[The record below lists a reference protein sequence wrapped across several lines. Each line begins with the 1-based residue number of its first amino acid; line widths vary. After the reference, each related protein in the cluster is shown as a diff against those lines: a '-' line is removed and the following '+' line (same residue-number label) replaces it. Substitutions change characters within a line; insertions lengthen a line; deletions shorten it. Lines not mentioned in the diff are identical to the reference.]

1 MNVSS
6 AWRTSAAIAVLA
18 TAPLIV
24 TAAESNPAAAGAAAA
39 SVPRAEMRQWL
50 ADGERG
56 LWIQAANLK
65 WFYARF
71 AGVCH
76 GLNSTNSLVFDTRAS
91 GKIDR
96 TSSVVVPGRGRC
108 LVQSVAPCGG
118 PPKNRNADVMLQPQT
133 Q

>member
-1 MNVSS
+1 MNNSS

-18 TAPLIV
+18 TAPLTV
-24 TAAESNPAAAGAAAA
+24 TVADSNPAIA
-39 SVPRAEMRQWL
+39 SASATFVKRAEMRHWL

-71 AGVCH
+71 TGVCH
-76 GLNSTNSLVFDTRAS
+76 GLNSTNSLVFNTRAS
-91 GKIDR
+91 GNIDR
-96 TSSVVVPGRGRC
+96 TSSVVVPGVGRC
-108 LVQSVAPCGG
+108 LMRSFAPCSG
-118 PPKNRNADVMLQPQT
+118 PPKNRNADVALEPQA